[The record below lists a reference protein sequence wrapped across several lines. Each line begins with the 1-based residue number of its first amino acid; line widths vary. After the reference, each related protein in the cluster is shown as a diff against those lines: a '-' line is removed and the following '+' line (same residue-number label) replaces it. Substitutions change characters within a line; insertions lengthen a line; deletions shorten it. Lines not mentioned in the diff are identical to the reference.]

1 MTHLQQKIITDD
13 DLFRENNIEDDDKQI
28 IDNILKDI
36 NYGNILMQYAPP
48 EKDIIID

>member
-1 MTHLQQKIITDD
+1 MTHLQQKIITDG